1 MAVETICKAL
11 FYSVSP
17 VFLEQMGLKP
27 LLEED
32 EHFFVGVVDAFGHQ
46 RVAEVAAVEVAVGAG
61 LLGLVDLK
69 LIGLAK

>member
-1 MAVETICKAL
+1 
-11 FYSVSP
+11 
-17 VFLEQMGLKP
+17 MGLEP

-32 EHFFVGVVDAFGHQ
+32 EHFFVGVVDAFCHQ

-61 LLGLVDLK
+61 LLGLVDLE